1 VYSDICTISGR
12 PRFEPAKKGGCTLK
26 VDGVYVESR
35 FNPDE
40 ESRQLYENL
49 RARESKFFIFL
60 GSGLGYHINLLL
72 GDERAGGVLVE
83 QSRDIFMAS
92 LFIIRPD
99 VLSRLV
105 PFVGT
110 DTDRLSGEISVL
122 LKEDSIV
129 VPHRRSMQG
138 RERYYSRVSAIIKN
152 HIRGIAASRLTGER
166 SKKIW
171 LKNVLRNCTSNRR
184 AIYSSENL
192 RSLFRGPAVLVA
204 SGPFLEE
211 ADDRLRE
218 LGEKLPVISLLPSVS
233 YLMHRGVRPDFVI
246 STDAGFWNR
255 YRLFSALT
263 SMHTECSSPSLSS
276 EAGASVVKPT
286 VESMPLIAALS
297 VDSPV
302 IRLWPGDVY
311 VISHGLPIE
320 MRLKKTASSLL
331 VIPMQGTAAIVMI
344 LIARTMGFSPLYLAG
359 FDFALQGLKSHHRG
373 AGFDE
378 LLDAWAFRL
387 ETRQTFAVE
396 RLRREFPAAA
406 TDSAGNRI
414 YTTHKL
420 RLYKNWLEQELH
432 LEDMIRLNRGLP
444 VSGIKEDTTPENYFN
459 GRSEGAKEGLRQG
472 DAPAE
477 KRRGFDALQRDAL
490 QRNAQ
495 QSEAP
500 NRETLNKEALKQ
512 ECGRRLSQGV
522 KQELDQKF
530 YDLEK
535 IKKKVFGYMK
545 AYRSG
550 AATAPMIYRFF
561 YGEIP
566 AGLTAEELERES
578 LEAMQEFNRTV

>member
-1 VYSDICTISGR
+1 VYRDICTISGR
-12 PRFEPAKKGGCTLK
+12 PRFEPAKNGGRTLK
-26 VDGVYVESR
+26 VGGVYIESR
-35 FNPDE
+35 FNPEE

-49 RARESKFFIFL
+49 RARESRFFIFL
-60 GSGLGYHINLLL
+60 GAGLGYHINLLL
-72 GDERAGGVLVE
+72 GDERTGGILVE

-105 PFVGT
+105 PFVGI
-110 DTDRLSGEISVL
+110 DADRLAGEISVL

-138 RERYYSRVSAIIKN
+138 REQYYSRVGGIIKN

-171 LKNVLRNCTSNRR
+171 LKNALRNCTSNRR
-184 AIYSSENL
+184 AIYNSKNL

-233 YLMHRGVRPDFVI
+233 YLMHRGVRPDIVI

-263 SMHTECSSPSLSS
+263 SMYKGCSSPSLSS
-276 EAGASVVKPT
+276 EAEISIVKP
-286 VESMPLIAALS
+286 MADRIPLIAALS
-297 VDSPV
+297 IDSPV

-320 MRLKKTASSLL
+320 AQLKKTASRLL
-331 VIPMQGTAAIVMI
+331 AIPMQGTAAIVMI

-359 FDFALQGLKSHHRG
+359 FDFAIHGLKSHHRG

-387 ETRQTFAVE
+387 ETRQTFAAE

-406 TDSAGNRI
+406 TDSAGSRI

-420 RLYKNWLEQELH
+420 RLYKNWLEQELY
-432 LEDMIRLNRGLP
+432 LEDMVRLNRGLP
-444 VSGIKEDTTPENYFN
+444 VSGIKGDTPPENYFG
-459 GRSEGAKEGLRQG
+459 GRSEGVKEGLRQG
-472 DAPAE
+472 DAPVE
-477 KRRGFDALQRDAL
+477 RRRGLEALK
-490 QRNAQ
+490 
-495 QSEAP
+495 SEALK
-500 NRETLNKEALKQ
+500 REALNKETLKQ
-512 ECGRRLSQGV
+512 ECARKLSKGV
-522 KQELDQKF
+522 KQELDRNEMF

-535 IKKKVFGYMK
+535 IKKKVSGYMK
-545 AYRSG
+545 VYRSG
-550 AATAPMIYRFF
+550 GAIAPMIYRFF
-561 YGEIP
+561 YGDIP
-566 AGLTAEELERES
+566 AGLTEEELERES
-578 LEAMQEFNRTV
+578 LEAVQEFNRTV